1 MILATKNNINI
12 RSSTYTNSLLF
23 IGLISFTFPRL
34 INLQV
39 GNGQL
44 YFGASILLMI
54 LPFLRLSLAPY
65 IVAICI
71 APSALLG
78 GASSNLLTIGYYGLA
93 MLMLFTSIQ
102 VSRQFLYGFLMV
114 FGILTFFSIFL
125 DYYDPSLI
133 DTVASG
139 ERALDSRT
147 TLGLTRPVGFF
158 RESSEMG
165 MMLAIATFLAVKEG
179 FTKLAVFLIL
189 MLFLSQS
196 FMGLLLFP
204 LLMSV
209 NGFIKLRIFLVITF
223 VIVALYFGR
232 FLSVAEELSMSDMSD
247 WYLSNFSSVKRI
259 IHPFIGLQTVMENM
273 NSITF
278 LFGLVPGSVST
289 LLSINF
295 SHMTFSDLSAGYMLN
310 TLFNIFANFG
320 LFGLVVFLWYA
331 WFSRISTN
339 QFMSLII
346 LMFCGM
352 AFLHPA
358 FLLINLRVKK
368 TI

>member
-1 MILATKNNINI
+1 MILATKNKVNI
-12 RSSTYTNSLLF
+12 RPSIYSNTLLF

-34 INLQV
+34 LNLQV

-54 LPFLRLSLAPY
+54 LPFMRLSLAPY

-71 APSALLG
+71 APSVLLG
-78 GASSNLLTIGYYGLA
+78 GASSNLLTVGYYGLA
-93 MLMLFTSIQ
+93 MLMLLTSVQ
-102 VSRQFLYGFLMV
+102 VSRQFMYGFLKV

-125 DYYDPSLI
+125 DFYDPSLI
-133 DTVASG
+133 DAVATG

-147 TLGLTRPVGFF
+147 TLDITRPVGFF

-165 MMLAIATFLAVKEG
+165 MMIAIASFLALKEG
-179 FTKLAVFLIL
+179 FRKLAVFLIM

-196 FMGLLLFP
+196 FMGLLLLP
-204 LLMSV
+204 TLMTV
-209 NGFIKLRIFLVITF
+209 NGFIKLRIFFSITA

-232 FLSVAEELSMSDMSD
+232 FLSVSEELSVINMSD

-278 LFGLVPGSVST
+278 LVGLVPGSVSI
-289 LLSINF
+289 LLSTNF
-295 SHMTFSDLSAGYMLN
+295 VHMPFSDLSAGYMLN
-310 TLFNIFANFG
+310 ALFNIFANFG
-320 LFGLVVFLWYA
+320 LFGLVGFLGYA
-331 WFSRISTN
+331 WFSRISMR

-358 FLLINLRVKK
+358 FFLMNLRVKK
-368 TI
+368 TL